1 MFRSSN
7 VYRAFFFFFLQFYSI
22 PAAMGKLA
30 MSYKVKKSS
39 WGNVAVWFGKHNKP
53 LLKSGPT
60 EDFCLWETQL
70 KGKERKE
77 NLSVDGN
84 QPKQV
89 VRNTLQL
96 IYHHSLC

>member
-7 VYRAFFFFFLQFYSI
+7 VYRPFFFFFLQFFAIS
-22 PAAMGKLA
+22 AMGKLA
-30 MSYKVKKSS
+30 MSYKVIKSS
-39 WGNVAVWFGKHNKP
+39 WGNVVNWFGKYNKP
-53 LLKSGPT
+53 LPKWGPT

-77 NLSVDGN
+77 SLSVEGN

-96 IYHHSLC
+96 IYHHSHC

>member
-1 MFRSSN
+1 MFTQL
-7 VYRAFFFFFLQFYSI
+7 FFFFLQFSSI

-30 MSYKVKKSS
+30 MSYKVKESS

-89 VRNTLQL
+89 VKNTLQL

>member
-1 MFRSSN
+1 MS
-7 VYRAFFFFFLQFYSI
+7 
-22 PAAMGKLA
+22 KLA
-30 MSYKVKKSS
+30 MSYKVKESS
-39 WGNVAVWFGKHNKP
+39 WGNVANSFGKCNKA

-77 NLSVDGN
+77 NLSVDAN

-89 VRNTLQL
+89 KKYITTNIPPQPLLTK
-96 IYHHSLC
+96 HS